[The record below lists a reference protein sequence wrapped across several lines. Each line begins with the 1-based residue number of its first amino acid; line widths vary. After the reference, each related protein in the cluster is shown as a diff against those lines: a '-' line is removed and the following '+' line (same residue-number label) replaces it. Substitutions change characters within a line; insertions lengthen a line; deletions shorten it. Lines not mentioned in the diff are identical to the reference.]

1 MLLKELLYSH
11 LIFSCKLT
19 MNNYYGY
26 TCNITPKMFL
36 GTSTIYLKGVIGIWI
51 FLTRGYMYMYLLIFT
66 LILHLNLLCAVFSD
80 IYVKV

>member
-36 GTSTIYLKGVIGIWI
+36 GTSTIYLKGSSDWHLD
-51 FLTRGYMYMYLLIFT
+51 FLNKRKYVHVPLNFHTYFT
-66 LILHLNLLCAVFSD
+66 S
-80 IYVKV
+80 